1 MGNVKCNSQITQIL
15 ISYFFNF
22 SLQQQQQQHQ
32 QHHQQQHVDLSH
44 SHHIDKQGQTIPI
57 FPNQEKQQQQHHQQL
72 QQQLQQHQKML
83 DLQQQLHQQKLQILE
98 LQHALMQQPYYPQT
112 QQVIQDRVNIQG
124 QLQNHLSHEESIH
137 SQLEQL
143 SHQPDDMYHR
153 QVQKHQQLLQQQL
166 QQHQLQLQ
174 QQQPHRVRFNF
185 PDEMDTDQQQPQQI
199 DRFDLDLGEMDV
211 GQQNVA
217 KKHNIIQ

>member
-166 QQHQLQLQ
+166 SLIH
-174 QQQPHRVRFNF
+174 
-185 PDEMDTDQQQPQQI
+185 I
-199 DRFDLDLGEMDV
+199 
-211 GQQNVA
+211 
-217 KKHNIIQ
+217 